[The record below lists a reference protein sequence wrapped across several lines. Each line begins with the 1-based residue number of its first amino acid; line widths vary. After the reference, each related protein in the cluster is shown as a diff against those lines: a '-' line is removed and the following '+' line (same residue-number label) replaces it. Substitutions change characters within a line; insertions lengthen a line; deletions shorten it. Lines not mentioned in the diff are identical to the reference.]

1 MIRWRNHFR
10 AERGGRN
17 PAPCIWREAASAAPD
32 EPVTESSS
40 SPSPSSTRISDP
52 SGAAPRSSIS
62 ASGSCRCFWIARD
75 LDVDD
80 RAHVLLPQP
89 VEEDDLVQP
98 VQELGPE
105 MRPHHLHHLRLG
117 LLYGLVVA
125 QRCDELR

>member
-52 SGAAPRSSIS
+52 SGAAPRSSLSDI
-62 ASGSCRCFWIARD
+62 GSCRCFWIARD
-75 LDVDD
+75 LDVYD
-80 RAHVLLPQP
+80 RAHVLLPQL
-89 VEEDDLVQP
+89 VEEDDVVQP
-98 VQELGPE
+98 VQEPRSQL
-105 MRPHHLHHLRLG
+105 RPPHLLYLLLG
-117 LLYGLVVA
+117 LL
-125 QRCDELR
+125 